1 MLPSAAAVPR
11 FPPTAAT
18 IRAMKIILA
27 NPRGFCAGVHMA
39 IDVVNQLLD
48 LFPGRTIYVYHEIV
62 HNKHV
67 VRRFIERG
75 VRFVES
81 IEEVP
86 EGSIVVFSAHG
97 VSPAVREAARVR
109 NLTAVDATCPLVT
122 KVHSEAIRY
131 ARQGYDILLVGHAD
145 HQEVIGTR
153 GEAPESIQVV
163 ESPEDIADLEI
174 KDPSRVAYLTQTTLS
189 TDDARVIVDALRAA
203 FPQIK
208 EPPSSDIC
216 YATTNRQQAV
226 RQIAPECDLVLV
238 VGSKNSSN
246 SVRLTEIAANVG
258 VKAYLLDDVSELREE
273 WFEPIPGG
281 PENATVMITAGASA
295 PEDLVAALCRTLIE
309 RYGGEI
315 EQRDVFNE
323 DVEFGLPATLK
334 RLMREQG
341 VDPEGRRIRVG
352 NYELTRESYGAVPI
366 TVGGRTLN

>member
-1 MLPSAAAVPR
+1 
-11 FPPTAAT
+11 
-18 IRAMKIILA
+18 MKIILA

-39 IDVVNQLLD
+39 IDVVDQVLQ
-48 LFPGRTIYVYHEIV
+48 LFPGRTIYIYHEIV

-67 VRRFIERG
+67 VRRFIDRG
-75 VRFVES
+75 VKFVES
-81 IEEVP
+81 IDEIP
-86 EGSIVVFSAHG
+86 EGSIVIFSAHG
-97 VSPAVREAARVR
+97 VSPAVRQQARDR

-122 KVHSEAIRY
+122 KVHSEAQRY
-131 ARQGYDILLVGHAD
+131 AKQGYDILLVGHAD

-163 ESPEDIADLEI
+163 ESPEDIPHLQI
-174 KDPSRVAYLTQTTLS
+174 KDPSRIAYLTQTTLS
-189 TDDARVIVDALRAA
+189 TDDAGVIIDALKRA
-203 FPQIK
+203 FPQLK

-216 YATTNRQQAV
+216 YATTNRQAAV

-246 SVRLTEIAANVG
+246 SVRLTEISANVG
-258 VKAYLLDDVSELREE
+258 VPAYLLDDVSELKDE
-273 WFEPIPGG
+273 WFASVEGG
-281 PENATVMITAGASA
+281 PENATVLITAGASA
-295 PEDLVAALCRTLIE
+295 PEDLVAGLCRTLLQ
-309 RYGGEI
+309 RYGGTI

-352 NYELTRESYGAVPI
+352 VYDITEEMYGAAATPSVPLTI
-366 TVGGRTLN
+366 SAKSN

>member
-1 MLPSAAAVPR
+1 
-11 FPPTAAT
+11 
-18 IRAMKIILA
+18 MKIILA

-39 IDVVNQLLD
+39 IDVVDQLLN

-67 VRRFIERG
+67 VRRFVERG
-75 VRFVES
+75 VVFVEDLA
-81 IEEVP
+81 EVP

-97 VSPAVREAARVR
+97 VSPAVREQARQR
-109 NLTAVDATCPLVT
+109 RLTAVDATCPLVT

-145 HQEVIGTR
+145 HQEVVGTR

-163 ESPEDIADLEI
+163 EKPEDIPHLRIRDAR
-174 KDPSRVAYLTQTTLS
+174 KVAYLTQTTLS
-189 TDDARVIVDALRAA
+189 TDDAAVITEALKGVI
-203 FPQIK
+203 PTIK

-216 YATTNRQQAV
+216 YATTNRQAAV

-246 SVRLTEIAANVG
+246 SLRLTEIAANVG
-258 VKAYLLDDVSELREE
+258 VPAYLLDDVGELRDE
-273 WFEPIPGG
+273 WFAGVPGG
-281 PENATVMITAGASA
+281 GAEATILVTAGASA
-295 PEDLVAALCRTLIE
+295 PEDLVAELCRTLLR
-309 RYGGEI
+309 RYGNGAGRI
-315 EQRDVFNE
+315 EQRDIFRE

-334 RLMREQG
+334 RLMREEG

-352 NYELTRESYGAVPI
+352 VYDITEEMYGAAPSGGVAL
-366 TVGGRTLN
+366 TVEGRRPA